1 MRSFWD
7 SKAKIPLLDEY
18 NEAISDTQT
27 VIDMLNWVGAGW
39 TAIAVVKLGTMF
51 STEGSPR

>member
-18 NEAISDTQT
+18 NEAISDTKT
-27 VIDMLNWVGAGW
+27 VIDMLNWMAAGW
-39 TAIAVVKLGTMF
+39 TAIAVCKLGTMF
-51 STEGSPR
+51 FTEG